1 MGKKKILKQTEE
13 ELLKE
18 TKDVEDVIEKGT
30 ASSPKAGKK
39 IFKRGKAYVD
49 ATYNNTRITI
59 TDENGNTLAWSSA
72 GSLGF
77 KGAKKSTPYAATK
90 VAKAVMD
97 KIQKTG
103 LQEIEVFVRGIGSG
117 RESAT
122 RSLANMGLHVYSIK
136 DITPVPHNGCKAK
149 KPRRV

>member
-1 MGKKKILKQTEE
+1 MGKKKILNQTEE
-13 ELLKE
+13 QLLAE
-18 TKDVEDVIEKGT
+18 TNKVDAVIEKGAG
-30 ASSPKAGKK
+30 ASSKAGKR
-39 IFKRGKAYVD
+39 ISKRGKAYVD

-59 TDENGNTLAWSSA
+59 TDENGNVLAWSSA

-97 KIQKTG
+97 KIQKIG
-103 LQEIEVFVRGIGSG
+103 MQEIEVFVRGIGSG

-122 RSLANMGLHVYSIK
+122 RSLANMGLHIYAIK
-136 DITPVPHNGCKAK
+136 DITPVPHNGCKAR